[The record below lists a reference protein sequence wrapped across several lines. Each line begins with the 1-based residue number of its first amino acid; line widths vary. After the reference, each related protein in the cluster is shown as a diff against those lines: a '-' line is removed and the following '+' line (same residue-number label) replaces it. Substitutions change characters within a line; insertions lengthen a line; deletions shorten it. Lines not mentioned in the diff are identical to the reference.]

1 MRTKAYLF
9 EGLTSNFKTM
19 KEIRIIARMRT
30 IAIVNRKIEC
40 RLRMHDLD
48 W

>member
-1 MRTKAYLF
+1 MRAEAYLF

-19 KEIRIIARMRT
+19 KEKRMIARSST
-30 IAIVNRKIEC
+30 IAIVNRKIEF

-48 W
+48 L